1 VQCFDELYE
10 LLGRRARS
18 PWETPMLW
26 GSGVLLA
33 MGSLIVWNDLLF
45 RLSHN
50 TIMDEDVNAE
60 EAKERLYSL
69 RAWNER
75 NVTWER
81 ILARMIIPT
90 LLVGFILPLAWKVI
104 WMDDTRDLIKANTVD
119 LKDDTLAGL
128 VWRD

>member
-1 VQCFDELYE
+1 
-10 LLGRRARS
+10 
-18 PWETPMLW
+18 M
-26 GSGVLLA
+26 LLA

-50 TIMDEDVNAE
+50 TIMDEDVKAE
-60 EAKERLYSL
+60 EAKEGLYGL

-90 LLVGFILPLAWKVI
+90 LLVGLILPLAWKVI
-104 WMDDTRDLIKANTVD
+104 CMDDTRDLIKANTVD
-119 LKDDTLAGL
+119 LRDDTLAGL